1 MKHAHPQ
8 ETDHLDKLVEVVARP
23 EQVGIQKLLDLARGE
38 LGLDLAYISEFDSE
52 HQVVRAVEGDAES
65 FSLAE
70 GTAIPLAETFCARM
84 VAGAIPNL
92 IADVR
97 DEPRVRDLAHVS
109 DDAGVGAY
117 LGVPV
122 RFADGRMYGSFCL
135 VSHGAEPSLEE
146 RDVKFVHVLARLA
159 AEWLERRELEERNW
173 QLQVQT
179 VARDALLAALEAR
192 DGYTGEHSSAVV
204 DLAVEVARKLGLD
217 EADVADVAQVA
228 LLHDVGKI
236 AVPDSILRKS
246 GSLDEDEW
254 MVMETHPA
262 AGAKLVEQIEGLAHL
277 APSIR
282 AEHERWDGTG
292 YPEGLQGEDI
302 PFASRIVLACD
313 AWHAMTS
320 DRPYRR
326 ALEPAVAIAELE
338 RNAGTQFDARVVS
351 ALVESV
357 RVTGADAGTGAT
369 WRTN

>member
-1 MKHAHPQ
+1 MKYAHTQ
-8 ETDHLDKLVEVVARP
+8 ETDHLEKLAEVVTRP

-38 LGLDLAYISEFDSE
+38 LGLELAYISQFDRE
-52 HQVVRAVEGDAES
+52 HQVVRAVEGDGEP
-65 FSLAE
+65 FSLAV
-70 GTAIPLAETFCARM
+70 GTTIPLAETYCARM
-84 VAGAIPNL
+84 VAGTIPNL
-92 IADVR
+92 IVDVHE
-97 DEPRVRDLAHVS
+97 EPGVRDLHHVTAK
-109 DDAGVGAY
+109 AGIGAY

-135 VSHGAEPSLEE
+135 VSRDAEPSLQE

-159 AEWLERRELEERNW
+159 AEWIERRELEERNW

-179 VARDALLAALEAR
+179 VAREALLAALEAR

-204 DLAVEVARKLGLD
+204 DLAVAVAGKLGLD
-217 EADVADVAQVA
+217 EAEVADVAQVA

-246 GSLDEDEW
+246 GSLDQDEW
-254 MVMETHPA
+254 TVMETHPA
-262 AGAKLVEQIEGLAHL
+262 AGAKLVEQIQGLAHL

-292 YPEGLQGEDI
+292 YPEGLRGEGI
-302 PFASRIVLACD
+302 PLASRIVLACD

-326 ALEPAVAIAELE
+326 ALDATAAIAEL
-338 RNAGTQFDARVVS
+338 RGNAGTQFDARVVS
-351 ALVESV
+351 ALVEIV
-357 RVTGADAGTGAT
+357 DVPEDDAETGAT
-369 WRTN
+369 WQAN